1 MNNHLKI
8 AYRSLLKNKG
18 YTAINII
25 GLSTAIVAVLFI
37 GIWIHNQFL
46 YDNFYPNK
54 TSIYKLFNRSESQGQ
69 IHVSNI
75 TMAPAAAILKSE
87 YPEVEYSARLYW
99 STESLITTGDT
110 KVKSKGNEVDP
121 DFIKIFSF
129 PVVEG
134 SSDNMLNSPNNIV
147 LTAHLAKSLFGDT
160 PALNKVVQFDS
171 GESYKVSG
179 VLEDLPS
186 YTDFNFK
193 YLVPLSENKTKDYGS
208 NWNTNTYYTFLR
220 LKAGSDV
227 EQFNTKIS
235 SLVRDN
241 AADLKGTSVFLYPQ
255 SKTHLYSKFKNGVPN
270 GGKID
275 QIRLVGV
282 IGLLILIIAC
292 INFVNLSTARAQK
305 RSKEVGV
312 RKIVGATKL
321 VLVQQFLTES
331 ILLTIIS
338 GTTALFIALGTL
350 PLFNRILGQTLFIE
364 WSNPIIWA
372 ILLLFLL
379 LTGLLAGIYPAFV
392 LSTIQP
398 IKSLKINIKRG
409 RLLNFREVLVILQFS
424 IAVILIIATMVI
436 RQQITFAGEREVGYH
451 ADQLIEIPIE
461 GNIEQHYQAIKT
473 ELLNNG
479 TASHITRTG
488 WTVTADNASSSGN
501 FSWEKATPEQQKNTV
516 FTILRISGD
525 DFVPTLGLTLLE
537 GRDINYE
544 NLPADSTAV
553 LLNETAIKTMGL
565 ENPIGK
571 YFKWGDATF
580 TIVGIVKDY
589 ISGSPYQPVRPL
601 LIHPSK
607 KYLQS
612 MLIRTNEQFDT
623 KQNLA
628 QIETA
633 IKKFNPNYPFNYQ
646 FVNEQFARKFKQQE
660 QIGNLTFVF
669 SLLAII
675 ISCLGLFGLAA
686 YITETRTKEIG
697 IRKVLGASINNIN
710 ILLSKDFIK
719 LVIIAILIGAPIAW
733 WSMNQWLKDFVYRI
747 HIGWWLIASAGIIA
761 IIVAL
766 VTVNVQS
773 LRAARTNPIKSL
785 RDE

>member
-69 IHVSNI
+69 IHVSDI

-110 KVKSKGNEVDP
+110 KVKSEGNEVDP

-312 RKIVGATKL
+312 RKIVGATKF

-398 IKSLKINIKRG
+398 IKSLKVNIKRS

-473 ELLNNG
+473 ELLNNR

-501 FSWEKATPEQQKNTV
+501 FSWEKATPDQQKNTV

-607 KYLQS
+607 RYLQS

-623 KQNLA
+623 RQNLA
-628 QIETA
+628 QIETV

-719 LVIIAILIGAPIAW
+719 LVIIAILIGTPIAW
-733 WSMNQWLKDFVYRI
+733 WGMNQWLKDFAYRI

-761 IIVAL
+761 VIVAL

>member
-69 IHVSNI
+69 IHVSDI

-134 SSDNMLNSPNNIV
+134 LSDNMLNSPNNIV

-331 ILLTIIS
+331 TLLTIIS

-364 WSNPIIWA
+364 WSNPILWA

-398 IKSLKINIKRG
+398 IKSLKVNIKRG

-473 ELLNNG
+473 ELLNNR

-544 NLPADSTAV
+544 NLSADSTAV
-553 LLNETAIKTMGL
+553 LLNETAIKIMGL

-607 KYLQS
+607 RYLQS

-623 KQNLA
+623 RQNLA
-628 QIETA
+628 QIETV

-675 ISCLGLFGLAA
+675 ISSLGLFGLAA

-719 LVIIAILIGAPIAW
+719 LVIIAILIGTPIAW
-733 WSMNQWLKDFVYRI
+733 WSMNQWLKDFAYRI

-761 IIVAL
+761 VIVAL

>member
-37 GIWIHNQFL
+37 GIWIQNQFL

-54 TSIYKLFNRSESQGQ
+54 TSIYKLYNRSENQGQ
-69 IHVSNI
+69 IYVGDI

-99 STESLITTGDT
+99 TTENLITTGDT
-110 KVKSKGNEVDP
+110 KVKSNGNEVDP

-129 PVVEG
+129 PVIEG
-134 SSDNMLNSPNNIV
+134 SSESMLNSPNNIV
-147 LTAHLAKSLFGDT
+147 LTEQLAKSLFGNT

-193 YLVPLSENKTKDYGS
+193 YLVPLNENKTKDYGS

-220 LKAGSDV
+220 LKTGSDV
-227 EQFNTKIS
+227 EQFNNKIS
-235 SLVRDN
+235 SLVHDN

-255 SKTHLYSKFKNGVPN
+255 SKTHLYSKFRDGIPN

-282 IGLLILIIAC
+282 IGLLILVIAC

-305 RSKEVGV
+305 RSKEIGV

-321 VLVQQFLTES
+321 VLVKQFLTES

-338 GTTALFIALGTL
+338 GTTALLIALGAL
-350 PLFNRILGQTLFIE
+350 PVFNRVLGQALFIE
-364 WSNPIIWA
+364 WSNPIVWA
-372 ILLLFLL
+372 ILIVFLL

-398 IKSLKINIKRG
+398 IKSLKVSLKRN
-409 RLLNFREVLVILQFS
+409 RLLNFREVLVVLQFS

-473 ELLNNG
+473 ELINNR

-516 FTILRISGD
+516 FTILRVSGD
-525 DFVPTLGLTLLE
+525 DFVHTLGLTLLE

-544 NLPADSTAV
+544 TLLADSTAV

-565 ENPIGK
+565 QNPIGK

-589 ISGSPYQPVRPL
+589 ISGSPYQTIRPL

-607 KYLQS
+607 RYLQN
-612 MLIRTNEQFDT
+612 MLIRTNEQFDA

-628 QIETA
+628 HIETV

-733 WSMNQWLKDFVYRI
+733 WSMNQWLNDFAYRI
-747 HIGWWLIASAGIIA
+747 HIGWWLIASAGIMA
-761 IIVAL
+761 VIVAL